1 MTSASWRPSRPR
13 WTGCRPI
20 GTQVKVVPPIYVDI
34 QLDVTLRGGSE
45 GVEQILNHQL
55 SAWLESA
62 GIGGTLRAGDA
73 LALVQGAPGVVQ
85 VREVTLHT
93 NHPGCYRSEEGDIR
107 LPLRA
112 IPRLGTLRV
121 ERLPDRGSIR

>member
-1 MTSASWRPSRPR
+1 MDRV
-13 WTGCRPI
+13 RPI

-34 QLDVTLRGGSE
+34 QLDVTLRGGPE
-45 GVEQILNHQL
+45 GLEQILNDQL
-55 SAWLESA
+55 SAWLEGT
-62 GIGGTLRAGDA
+62 GIGGTVRSDDA

-93 NHPGCYRSEEGDIR
+93 AHPGCCRSEEGDIR

-112 IPRLGTLRV
+112 IPRLGVLRV
-121 ERLPDRGSIR
+121 ERLPDRGSMR